1 MDELSQIPI
10 FQKFTP
16 PELDRLRGIVK
27 RTRFRRDTVMFFQ
40 GDPSDSLHLIVA
52 GSVKVYQTS
61 EQGRER
67 ILKILGPREIVGEL
81 AMLDGQPRSASVAA
95 LDDAETL
102 SISRRDFETLV
113 AERPEILWKVVES
126 LCERLRHTS
135 GEMMEMSFREVPYR
149 LLRVLAQLC
158 DQHGQAS
165 PEGTRIAIKLTSTDL
180 AGMVGTSR
188 EDVGR
193 LLAQFQERGLVR
205 LDRGQIVVP
214 DPKALSRA
222 LEYASDWS

>member
-10 FQKFTP
+10 LQKLTP
-16 PELDRLRGIVK
+16 PELDRLRAIAK
-27 RTRFRRDTVMFFQ
+27 RTRFRRDTVIFFQ
-40 GDPSDSLHLIVA
+40 GDASDSLHLILS

-67 ILKILGPREIVGEL
+67 ILKILGPWEIVGEL
-81 AMLDGQPRSASVAA
+81 AMLDGQPRSATVAA
-95 LDDAETL
+95 LDDTETL
-102 SISRRDFETLV
+102 SISRRDFERLV
-113 AERPEILWKVVES
+113 AERPEILWRVVET
-126 LCERLRHTS
+126 LCEKLRHAS
-135 GEMMEMSFREVPYR
+135 GEMVEMSFREVPYR
-149 LLRVLAQLC
+149 LLRVLTQLC
-158 DQHGQAS
+158 DQHGQATA
-165 PEGTRIAIKLTSTDL
+165 EGCRIVLKLTSAEL

-205 LDRGQIVVP
+205 LDRRQIVVP
-214 DPKALSRA
+214 DPKVLARA

>member
-10 FQKFTP
+10 FEKLTP
-16 PELDRLRGIVK
+16 SELARLGGIVK
-27 RTRFRRDTVMFFQ
+27 RTRFPRDTVLFFQ
-40 GDPSDSLHLIVA
+40 GDPSDSLHLIVS

-67 ILKILGPREIVGEL
+67 ILKILSPREIVGEL
-81 AMLDGQPRSASVAA
+81 AMLDGQPRSATVAA
-95 LDDAETL
+95 LDDTETL
-102 SISRRDFETLV
+102 SISRRDFEKFV
-113 AERPEILWKVVES
+113 AEHPEFLWKVVET
-126 LCERLRHTS
+126 LCEKVRHVS

-149 LLRVLAQLC
+149 LLRLLVQLC

-165 PEGTRIAIKLTSTDL
+165 PEGTRIGIKLTSADL
-180 AGMVGTSR
+180 AGMVGASR
-188 EDVGR
+188 ESVSR
-193 LLAQFQERGLVR
+193 LLAQFQDQGLIR
-205 LDRGQIVVP
+205 LDRGQLVVP

>member
-10 FQKFTP
+10 FEKLTP
-16 PELDRLRGIVK
+16 SELARLGGIVK
-27 RTRFRRDTVMFFQ
+27 RTRFPRDTVLFFQ
-40 GDPSDSLHLIVA
+40 GDPSDSLHLIVS

-67 ILKILGPREIVGEL
+67 ILKILSPREIVGEL
-81 AMLDGQPRSASVAA
+81 AMLDGQPRSATVAA
-95 LDDAETL
+95 LDDTETL
-102 SISRRDFETLV
+102 SISRRDFEKFV
-113 AERPEILWKVVES
+113 AEHPEFLWKVVET
-126 LCERLRHTS
+126 LCEKVRHVS

-149 LLRVLAQLC
+149 LLRLLVQLC

-165 PEGTRIAIKLTSTDL
+165 AEGTRIGIKLTSADL
-180 AGMVGTSR
+180 AGMVGASR
-188 EDVGR
+188 ESVSR
-193 LLAQFQERGLVR
+193 LLAQFQDQGLIR
-205 LDRGQIVVP
+205 LDRGQLVVP

>member
-10 FQKFTP
+10 FEKLTP
-16 PELDRLRGIVK
+16 SELARLGGIVK
-27 RTRFRRDTVMFFQ
+27 RTRFPRDTVLFFQ
-40 GDPSDSLHLIVA
+40 GDPSDSLHLIVS

-67 ILKILGPREIVGEL
+67 ILKILSPREIVGEL
-81 AMLDGQPRSASVAA
+81 AMLDGQPRSATVAA
-95 LDDAETL
+95 LDDTETL
-102 SISRRDFETLV
+102 SISRRDFEKFV
-113 AERPEILWKVVES
+113 AEHPHV
-126 LCERLRHTS
+126 S

-149 LLRVLAQLC
+149 LLRLLVQLC

-165 PEGTRIAIKLTSTDL
+165 PEGTRIGIKLTSADL
-180 AGMVGTSR
+180 AGMVGASR
-188 EDVGR
+188 ESVSR
-193 LLAQFQERGLVR
+193 LLAQFQDQGLIR
-205 LDRGQIVVP
+205 LDRGQLVVP